1 MPDSDSDSDSDSK
14 SASSGRP
21 LFSRCFPDSLA
32 WCVRPYWRADEAPK
46 LERFLG
52 GLLRANDRLAYEVGT
67 YDTDAPYLLVRDAA
81 GETLIALYR
90 ETDATYHLYLS
101 VLDDPLI
108 QADLGKT
115 LDTAHRLI
123 TILTQHAARKTKTPQ
138 KDTAP
143 NDTAP
148 NDTAQT
154 GTSDTPTEKTRGFTP
169 SFVALR
175 FVR

>member
-1 MPDSDSDSDSDSK
+1 MLDSDSDSK
-14 SASSGRP
+14 SAASARP
-21 LFSRCFPDSLA
+21 RFLRCFPDSLA
-32 WCVRPYWRADEAPK
+32 WFVRPYWRTDEVPK

-52 GLLRANDRLAYEVGT
+52 GLLRENDRLAYEVGT
-67 YDTDAPYLLVRDAA
+67 YDADAPYLLVRDAA

-123 TILTQHAARKTKTPQ
+123 TILTQHAARKTRPPQ
-138 KDTAP
+138 K
-143 NDTAP
+143 DTAP

-154 GTSDTPTEKTRGFTP
+154 GTSNPPTEKSRAVTP